1 MNDHD
6 QYHKTIFTVI
16 LKLSFDQINI
26 LKEKSKKEKKKI
38 IDQLHQIWDCSN
50 TNMAL
55 YAKNV
60 NCLLIKPPS

>member
-38 IDQLHQIWDCSN
+38 IDQLHQI
-50 TNMAL
+50 
-55 YAKNV
+55 
-60 NCLLIKPPS
+60 